1 MSESEI
7 VLKDWMM
14 LDGDERVFPN
24 VVVDLL
30 FERAPL
36 TLPVQAVFK
45 RPMRATDLDQS
56 VTVYS
61 SNWRPDVDSKEI
73 GFHGPS
79 VEKYE
84 IGMQALI
91 KDLDRDRGANRL
103 GVLSELLR
111 TFIYSDDQLRLGL
124 GQLST
129 SFGGMTKKVQKIEI
143 TKQNYF
149 VGKPQNRQFMY
160 LSEMTLTVDVQII
173 K

>member
-1 MSESEI
+1 MSDGELILS
-7 VLKDWMM
+7 DWMM
-14 LDGDERVFPN
+14 LDGDEAVFPN
-24 VVVDLL
+24 VIVDL
-30 FERAPL
+30 FFDRIPQ

-45 RPMRATDLDQS
+45 RPMRASDLDQS
-56 VTVYS
+56 IFVYS
-61 SNWRPDVDSKEI
+61 SNWRPDSNTYEI
-73 GFHGPS
+73 GGHGPS

-91 KDLDRDRGANRL
+91 KDTDRDRGANRL

-111 TFIYSDDQLRLGL
+111 TFVYSDEELRLGL

-129 SFGGMTKKVQKIEI
+129 SFGGKTKKVQKTVV

-149 VGKPQNRQFMY
+149 VATPKSRQFLY